1 MKINFIAK
9 GLIASSI
16 ILSNAAMA
24 WSVSER
30 IVELPQETLIM
41 QKRVELKK
49 LTPHGFTPDI
59 KKKNASGLEQKPM
72 ISSTVAENET
82 PVFQKKDASL
92 SIEEQA
98 VANLQRAQVL
108 IKNREYAEAEKNLI
122 FNLNRTPSHHAT
134 RSELASLYFKENQL
148 DDAENI
154 LLEGLKYDENNS
166 DFLKLMAMIHDKRD
180 EPDKALSLLVKVKE
194 SKRQDPSYIAF
205 LGHIYQQT
213 GQYGLAR
220 QQYFRLLQMDPKNS
234 MWLLG
239 VSIALDAEGQ
249 KDAALEGYHRLT
261 HEGNIDPKILK
272 YVQERINVL
281 KG

>member
-1 MKINFIAK
+1 
-9 GLIASSI
+9 
-16 ILSNAAMA
+16 MA

-30 IVELPQETLIM
+30 IVELPQEAPIV
-41 QKRVELKK
+41 QKRFEAKK
-49 LTPHGFTPDI
+49 LTPNALTPEI
-59 KKKNASGLEQKPM
+59 KKENASVLEQKPTV
-72 ISSTVAENET
+72 STTVAEKEA
-82 PVFQKKDASL
+82 PIFQKKDASL

-98 VANLQRAQVL
+98 LTDLRRAQGL
-108 IKNREYAEAEKNLI
+108 IKNREYAEAEKILI
-122 FNLNRTPSHHAT
+122 FILNRTPSHHAT
-134 RSELASLYFKENQL
+134 RSELASLYFKEDQL

-166 DFLKLMAMIHDKRD
+166 DFLKVMAMIHDKRD

-194 SKRQDPSYIAF
+194 SKKQDPSYIAF

-249 KDAALEGYHRLT
+249 KDAALEGYNRLT